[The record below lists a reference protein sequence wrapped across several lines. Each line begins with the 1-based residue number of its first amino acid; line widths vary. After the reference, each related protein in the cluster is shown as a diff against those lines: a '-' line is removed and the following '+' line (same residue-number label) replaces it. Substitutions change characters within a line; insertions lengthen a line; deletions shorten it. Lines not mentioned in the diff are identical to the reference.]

1 MIIRES
7 EQVYHGR
14 RWLVFSLLGGCM
26 AVLLWRAV
34 DLQIVH
40 QDFLRDHGDAR
51 SVRVVSIPAH
61 RGMITDRNG
70 EPLAISTPVQSI
82 WTMPRRLLDSDQ
94 DLAPLAGLLGMEE
107 KQLLTLLGER
117 SGREFVYL
125 KRHTEPDLE
134 QKIMALNLP
143 GVYRQQ
149 EYRRYYPAAEV
160 AGHVVGFTNVDDE
173 GQEGLELAYD
183 DWLKGTPGAKRVL
196 KDRLG
201 RVVENIESIEASD
214 PGRNLQLS
222 IDLRIQ
228 YLAYRELKL
237 AVAQHRARSGSL
249 VLMDARNGEVLAMVS
264 QPSYNPNNR
273 SVMESDHVRNR
284 SITDVFEP
292 GSTMKPFT
300 IAAALESGLYRP
312 DTFIDTSPGF
322 YRVGE
327 HTIRDLRNYGSI
339 DVAAVI
345 RHSSNVGA
353 SKIAM
358 SLEPAQLWNFLTGV
372 GFGQPTGSGFP
383 GESNGKLNGYNS
395 WSDVELA
402 TLSFGYGLSVTAL
415 QLAQAYSV
423 LAADGELRPVTV
435 LKTRQEPAG
444 VRSMSAQTA
453 GHVQR
458 MMQAVVTNGTGKLA
472 AINGYKVAGKTGT
485 VHKSTRGGYAE
496 HRYLSLFAGM
506 VPLSDPRLVMVVMV
520 DEPSGDQYFGGQVAA
535 PVFSRVMSGAL
546 RLMNIPPD
554 DLPSLPGQV
563 IAGHGESG
571 TVH

>member
-94 DLAPLAGLLGMEE
+94 DLGPLAGLLGMEE
-107 KQLLTLLGER
+107 KQLLTLLTER

-125 KRHTEPDLE
+125 KRHAEPDLE

-201 RVVENIESIEASD
+201 RVVENIESIDAPD

-237 AVAQHRARSGSL
+237 AVARHRARSGSL

-327 HTIRDLRNYGSI
+327 HTIRDLRNYGAI

-435 LKTRQEPAG
+435 LKTRQAPAG
-444 VRSMSAQTA
+444 VPAMSAQTA

-458 MMQAVVTNGTGKLA
+458 MMQTVVANGTGKLA

-485 VHKSTRGGYAE
+485 VHKSARGGYAE

-506 VPLSDPRLVMVVMV
+506 VPLSDPRLVMVVMI